1 MLNISYSNIGSDGA
15 SALANQLQCF
25 KQLCYILLSWNN
37 IGPDGAISL
46 ANQLHHL
53 TELQRFDLSH
63 NNIDLKSAVAIISAS
78 KDCPCL
84 VCIALNINPR
94 NYFSYGIHVE
104 GLVSL
109 DDTTAITE
117 LKAAA
122 QHSPKQRKLH
132 FGF

>member
-25 KQLCYILLSWNN
+25 KQLCDLVLPQNN

-53 TELQRFDLSH
+53 TELRWFNLSY

-84 VCIALNINPR
+84 VRIDLNINSR
-94 NYFSYGIHVE
+94 SNCSDGIHVE

-122 QHSPKQRKLH
+122 QHSPKQRELH